1 MQVELL
7 FQIAGVGLLTT
18 VVASI
23 LQRSGRD
30 ELATLSTVAG
40 LAIVLLMVVNLVS
53 ELFDKFESGSV
64 TKTTTAGADDLS
76 VC

>member
-53 ELFDKFESGSV
+53 ELFSSVRSIFE
-64 TKTTTAGADDLS
+64 LY
-76 VC
+76 

>member
-30 ELATLSTVAG
+30 ELAKLSTVAG

-53 ELFDKFESGSV
+53 ELFSSV
-64 TKTTTAGADDLS
+64 RSIFQLY
-76 VC
+76 

>member
-53 ELFDKFESGSV
+53 ELFSSV
-64 TKTTTAGADDLS
+64 RSNFQLY
-76 VC
+76 

>member
-53 ELFDKFESGSV
+53 ELFSSV
-64 TKTTTAGADDLS
+64 RSIFQLFCRRAVAWM
-76 VC
+76 

>member
-40 LAIVLLMVVNLVS
+40 RAIVLLMVVNLVS
-53 ELFDKFESGSV
+53 ELFSSV
-64 TKTTTAGADDLS
+64 RSIFQLY
-76 VC
+76 

>member
-1 MQVELL
+1 MPVQVELL

-40 LAIVLLMVVNLVS
+40 LALVLLMVVNLVS
-53 ELFDKFESGSV
+53 ELFSSV
-64 TKTTTAGADDLS
+64 RSIFQLY
-76 VC
+76 

>member
-40 LAIVLLMVVNLVS
+40 LAIVLLMVVNLVG
-53 ELFDKFESGSV
+53 ELFSSV
-64 TKTTTAGADDLS
+64 RSIFQLYSRRAF
-76 VC
+76 

>member
-30 ELATLSTVAG
+30 ERATLSTVAG

-53 ELFDKFESGSV
+53 ELFSSV
-64 TKTTTAGADDLS
+64 RSIFQLY
-76 VC
+76 